1 MEIAMKDLNRCA
13 KAYPMVMV
21 FCLAVFGINPSL
33 SAAEATGSG
42 PGTDSQGTQAS
53 PAFQDADKNGDHYVT
68 KDELKDQPRL
78 LERFDEVDAGK
89 DGKLEQHEYGNLVM
103 EKKKEGYK

>member
-1 MEIAMKDLNRCA
+1 MKNRFPKPGPIATLA
-13 KAYPMVMV
+13 
-21 FCLAVFGINPSL
+21 CLAVLDAQIPSW
-33 SAAEATGSG
+33 AAEATA
-42 PGTDSQGTQAS
+42 PGTDSQGTRAS

-78 LERFDEVDAGK
+78 LERFDEADAGK

-103 EKKKEGYK
+103 EKKQEGYK

>member
-1 MEIAMKDLNRCA
+1 METNMKDLNRCV
-13 KAYPMVMV
+13 KSY
-21 FCLAVFGINPSL
+21 FLALAFSMLGAGTAL
-33 SAAEATGSG
+33 QAAEAPGAT
-42 PGTDSQGTQAS
+42 PGTDSQGTQPS
-53 PAFQDADKNGDHYVT
+53 PAFHDADKNGDHYVT

-89 DGKLEQHEYGNLVM
+89 DGKLEQHEYANLVM